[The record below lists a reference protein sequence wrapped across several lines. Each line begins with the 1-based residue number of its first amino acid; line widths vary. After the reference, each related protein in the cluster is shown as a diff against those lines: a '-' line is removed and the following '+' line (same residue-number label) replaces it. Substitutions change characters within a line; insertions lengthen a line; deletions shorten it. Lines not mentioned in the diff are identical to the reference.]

1 VSADT
6 TNPADIEIDVDALN
20 KKYAEER
27 AKRLRDDAVHQY
39 SHLSG
44 AFADFDKDP
53 HGDPNFTRDPIVE
66 DTDVL
71 VIGGGFAAL
80 LAGARLSEA
89 GVKDIRIVEKGADFG
104 GTWYWNRYPG
114 CACDVEAYVYMPML
128 EEMGYLPTEKYAKAP
143 EIYAHVKKLAERYD
157 LYPAGVFQTMVEKL
171 VWDEKRNRWIV
182 HTDRG
187 DRISA
192 RFVISATGLLS
203 TAKLPGI
210 PGIESFAGRS
220 FHTSRWDY
228 DYTGGSSTTPMD
240 KLADKV
246 VGVIGTGSTGIQV
259 IPEVAKTAKH
269 LYVFQRT
276 PSSVDV
282 RNNRPTD
289 PEFVKTLEP
298 GWQRK
303 RRDNF
308 TLLTSGGTAAE
319 DMVGDAWTD
328 IVRNVGAI
336 AGGDNEMPDPAEI
349 QKAQFR
355 RMEQT
360 RQRVAATVKDPATAE
375 ALKPYYHYFCKRPGF
390 HDNYLPTFNRPNVT
404 LVDTK
409 GKGVERITP
418 KGVVVDGKEYPL
430 DLLVYATG
438 FDFMTEYS
446 KESGVEVIGP
456 GGQPLDQHWDHGART
471 LFGLQTHGF
480 PNFFLMSLIQ
490 SGVSVNYVHI
500 ADEQTKHMAYIISEC
515 LKRGIETIQPTQ
527 EAEDAWV
534 EEVVSSGAD
543 RRAFIESCTPSLFN
557 QEGKRDRAVELND
570 LYAKGP
576 LVYIKL
582 LEDWRAEGHMQGM
595 ETTGG
600 AA

>member
-1 VSADT
+1 VTSGPD
-6 TNPADIEIDVDALN
+6 DLSSIEIDVDALN
-20 KKYAEER
+20 RKYAEER
-27 AKRLRDDAVHQY
+27 DKRLRSDAVSQY
-39 SHLSG
+39 RHLSG
-44 AFADFDKDP
+44 EFADFDKDP
-53 HGDPNFTRDPIVE
+53 HADPNFTREPIVE

-71 VIGGGFAAL
+71 MIGGGFASL
-80 LAGARLSEA
+80 LAGGRLREA

-114 CACDVEAYVYMPML
+114 CACDVEAYVYMPLL
-128 EEMGYLPTEKYAKAP
+128 EEMGYIPTEKYAKAP
-143 EIYAHVKKLAERYD
+143 EIYAYVKRLAERYD
-157 LYPAGVFQTMVEKL
+157 LYRAGVFQTMVEKL
-171 VWDEKRNRWIV
+171 VWDETRNRWIV

-210 PGIESFAGRS
+210 PGIESFAGKS

-228 DYTGGSSTTPMD
+228 EYTGGSSTTPLD
-240 KLADKV
+240 KLGDKV

-259 IPEVAKTAKH
+259 IPEIAKTAKH

-276 PSSVDV
+276 PSSIDV

-289 PEFVKTLEP
+289 PAFVSSLEP

-308 TLLTSGGTAAE
+308 TMLTSGGHADV
-319 DMVGDAWTD
+319 DMVSDAWTD
-328 IVRNVGAI
+328 IVGNVGAI
-336 AGGDNEMPDPAEI
+336 AGGEKPDPAA
-349 QKAQFR
+349 AQLAQLKKMEMTR
-355 RMEQT
+355 R
-360 RQRVAATVKDPATAE
+360 RVASIVKDPATAE
-375 ALKPYYHYFCKRPGF
+375 ALKPYYHYFCKRPAF

-404 LVDTK
+404 LVDTG

-418 KGVVVDGKEYPL
+418 AGVVVAGKEYPL

-456 GGQPLDQHWDHGART
+456 GGQPLDKHWEHGART

-500 ADEQTKHMAYIISEC
+500 ADEQTKHMAYIIQQC
-515 LKRGIETIQPTQ
+515 LERGIETVQPTQ
-527 EAEDAWV
+527 QAEDAWV
-534 EEVVSSGAD
+534 DEIVSSGDD
-543 RRAFIESCTPSLFN
+543 RRAFLQACTPSVFN
-557 QEGKRDRAVELND
+557 HEGKRSRSTELND

-576 LVYIKL
+576 MVYIKL
-582 LEDWRAEGHMQGM
+582 LEEWRAGGKMQGL

-600 AA
+600 VDA

>member
-1 VSADT
+1 MSADT

-27 AKRLRDDAVHQY
+27 AKRLRTDAVQQY
-39 SHLSG
+39 QHLSG

-53 HGDPNFTRDPIVE
+53 HADPNFTRDPIVE

-71 VIGGGFAAL
+71 MIGGGFASL
-80 LAGARLSEA
+80 LAGGRLREA

-114 CACDVEAYVYMPML
+114 VACDVEAYVYMPLL
-128 EEMGYLPTEKYAKAP
+128 EEMGYIPTEKYAKGP
-143 EIYAHVKKLAERYD
+143 EIYAYVKRLAERYD
-157 LYPAGVFQTMVEKL
+157 LYRAGVFQTMVHKL
-171 VWDEKRNRWIV
+171 VWDEQRNRWVV

-203 TAKLPGI
+203 HAKLPGI
-210 PGIESFAGRS
+210 PGIESFQGKA
-220 FHTSRWDY
+220 FHTSRWDF
-228 DYTGGSSTTPMD
+228 DYTGGSSTEPMD

-276 PSSVDV
+276 PSSIDV
-282 RNNRPTD
+282 RGNRPTD
-289 PEFVKTLEP
+289 EAFIKSLKP
-298 GWQRK
+298 GWQRE

-308 TLLTSGGTAAE
+308 TALTSGGTADV
-319 DMVGDAWTD
+319 DMVNDAWTD
-328 IVRNVGAI
+328 IVGNVGAV
-336 AGGDNEMPDPAEI
+336 AGGDQQPDPKDAAI
-349 QKAQFR
+349 AQLKK
-355 RMEQT
+355 MEMT
-360 RQRVAATVKDPATAE
+360 RQRIASIVKDPATAE
-375 ALKPYYHYFCKRPGF
+375 ALKPYYHYFCKRPCF
-390 HDNYLPTFNRPNVT
+390 HDNYLPTYNRPNVT
-404 LVDTK
+404 LVDTG

-418 KGVVVDGKEYPL
+418 KGVVVAGKEYPI

-438 FDFMTEYS
+438 FDFMAEYT
-446 KESGVEVIGP
+446 KESEVEVIGP
-456 GGQPLDQHWDHGART
+456 GGLPLARHWDHGQRT

-534 EEVVSSGAD
+534 EEVVSSGAE

-557 QEGKRDRAVELND
+557 QEGKRDQAVELND

-576 LVYIKL
+576 MVYIKL

-600 AA
+600 A

>member
-1 VSADT
+1 VTADT
-6 TNPADIEIDVDALN
+6 NNPADIAIDVDALN

-27 AKRLRDDAVHQY
+27 AKRLRSDAVHQY
-39 SHLSG
+39 RHLSG
-44 AFADFDKDP
+44 DFDKDP
-53 HGDPNFTRDPIVE
+53 HADPNFTRDPIVE

-71 VIGGGFAAL
+71 TIGGGFAAL
-80 LAGARLSEA
+80 LAGGRLREA

-114 CACDVEAYVYMPML
+114 CACDVEAYVYMPLL
-128 EEMGYLPTEKYAKAP
+128 EEMGYLPSEKYAKAP
-143 EIYAHVKKLAERYD
+143 EIYAHVKRLAERYD
-157 LYPAGVFQTMVEKL
+157 LYRAGIFQTMVEKL
-171 VWDEKRNRWIV
+171 VWDEKRNRWVV

-210 PGIESFAGRS
+210 PGIETFEGRS

-228 DYTGGSSTTPMD
+228 DYTGGSSTEPLD

-259 IPEVAKTAKH
+259 IPEVAKTARH

-276 PSSVDV
+276 PSSIDV
-282 RNNRPTD
+282 RNNRPTA
-289 PEFVKTLEP
+289 PEFAKSLEP

-308 TLLTSGGTAAE
+308 TLLTSGGQADE
-319 DMVGDAWTD
+319 DMVNDAWTD
-328 IVRNVGAI
+328 IVANVGAV
-336 AGGDNEMPDPAEI
+336 AGGEKTDPQAAQIAQLKKMEM
-349 QKAQFR
+349 
-355 RMEQT
+355 T

-390 HDNYLPTFNRPNVT
+390 HDNYLPTYNRPNVT

-418 KGVVVDGKEYPL
+418 KGVVVEGKEYPL

-438 FDFMTEYS
+438 FDFMSEYS

-456 GGQPLDQHWDHGART
+456 GGQPLDKHWETGART

-490 SGVSVNYVHI
+490 AGVSVNYVHI
-500 ADEQTKHMAYIISEC
+500 ADEQTKHMAFIISEC

-527 EAEDAWV
+527 QAEDEWV

-557 QEGKRDRAVELND
+557 AEGKRDRSVELND

-576 LVYIKL
+576 MVYIKL
-582 LEDWRAEGHMQGM
+582 LEDWRASGTMPGM

-600 AA
+600 VDA

>member
-1 VSADT
+1 VTADT
-6 TNPADIEIDVDALN
+6 NNPAEIDIDALN

-27 AKRLRDDAVHQY
+27 AKRLRSDAVSQY
-39 SHLSG
+39 RHLSG
-44 AFADFDKDP
+44 AYAAFDKDP
-53 HGDPNFTRDPIVE
+53 HADPSFARDPIVE

-71 VIGGGFAAL
+71 MIGGGFASL
-80 LAGARLSEA
+80 LAGGRLREA
-89 GVKDIRIVEKGADFG
+89 GVDAFRIVEKGADFG

-114 CACDVEAYVYMPML
+114 AACDVEAYVYMPLL
-128 EEMGYLPTEKYAKAP
+128 EEMGYIPTEKYAKAP
-143 EIYAHVKKLAERYD
+143 EIYAYVQKLAQHYD
-157 LYPAGVFQTMVEKL
+157 LYRAGVFQTMVEKL
-171 VWDEKRNRWIV
+171 VWDEKRSRWIV

-210 PGIESFAGRS
+210 PGIETFQGKS

-228 DYTGGSSTTPMD
+228 DYTGGSSTEPMD
-240 KLADKV
+240 KLADKI

-276 PSSVDV
+276 PSSIDV
-282 RNNRPTD
+282 RNNRATD
-289 PEFVKTLEP
+289 AEFTKSLEP

-308 TLLTSGGTAAE
+308 TLLTSGGHADV
-319 DMVGDAWTD
+319 DMVDDAWTD
-328 IVRNVGAI
+328 IVGNVGAV
-336 AGGDNEMPDPAEI
+336 AGGEKSDPQAAQIAQLKKMEM
-349 QKAQFR
+349 
-355 RMEQT
+355 T
-360 RQRVAATVKDPATAE
+360 RQRVASIVKDPATAE
-375 ALKPYYHYFCKRPGF
+375 ALKPYYHYLCKRPCF
-390 HDNYLPTFNRPNVT
+390 HDNYLPTYNRPNVT
-404 LVDTK
+404 LVDTG

-418 KGVVVDGKEYPL
+418 KGVVVAGKEYPL

-438 FDFMTEYS
+438 FDFMSEYS

-456 GGQPLDQHWDHGART
+456 GGQPLDKHWETGSRT

-557 QEGKRDRAVELND
+557 AEGKRERSVLLND

-576 LVYIKL
+576 MVYIKL
-582 LEDWRAEGHMQGM
+582 LEDWRAEGKMRGM
-595 ETTGG
+595 EMTGG
-600 AA
+600 VDA